1 MKWCPECGKWGD
13 HLRAGHP
20 VTDSGE
26 EGSGEAANVA
36 TEDNATVEDN
46 LVVHEDDE
54 VYDGAFAR
62 LRMAGLF

>member
-13 HLRAGHP
+13 YLQSGYP
-20 VTDSGE
+20 VADSGE

-36 TEDNATVEDN
+36 TGDNAAVEDN

-54 VYDGAFAR
+54 VSDGAFDR